1 MNFDDYQSAAQATA
15 VYPHEAKI
23 VYPALGLAGEAGE
36 VANKA
41 KKILRGD
48 YELTEEVRA
57 AIADE
62 LGDAQWY
69 LAAVAGDIGYS
80 LGDIAR
86 MNLDKLADRRDRG
99 VIRGSGD
106 NR

>member
-1 MNFDDYQSAAQATA
+1 MDLDEYQSVSQATT
-15 VYPHEAKI
+15 VYPQESKI

-48 YELTEEVRA
+48 YELTEEVRV

-62 LGDAQWY
+62 LGDALWY
-69 LAAVAGDIGYS
+69 LAAVAGDIGYT
-80 LGDIAR
+80 LNDIAQR
-86 MNLDKLADRRDRG
+86 NINKLSDRRRRG
-99 VIRGSGD
+99 VIRGTVD
-106 NR
+106 TR

>member
-1 MNFDDYQSAAQATA
+1 MDFNEYQSAAQATT
-15 VYPHEAKI
+15 VYPHEAKVI
-23 VYPALGLAGEAGE
+23 YPALGLASEAGE
-36 VANKA
+36 VAGKA

-62 LGDAQWY
+62 LGDTLWY
-69 LAAVAGDIGYS
+69 LAATARDIGYN
-80 LGDIAR
+80 LGEIAQ
-86 MNLDKLADRRDRG
+86 MNLDKLADRRDRD

>member
-1 MNFDDYQSAAQATA
+1 MRFDDYQSVAQATK

-23 VYPALGLAGEAGE
+23 IYPALGLAGEAGE

-57 AIADE
+57 AIAEE
-62 LGDAQWY
+62 LGDALWY
-69 LAAVAGDIGYS
+69 LAATASDLGYT
-80 LGDIAR
+80 LGEIAR
-86 MNLDKLADRRDRG
+86 MNLDKLADRRDRD